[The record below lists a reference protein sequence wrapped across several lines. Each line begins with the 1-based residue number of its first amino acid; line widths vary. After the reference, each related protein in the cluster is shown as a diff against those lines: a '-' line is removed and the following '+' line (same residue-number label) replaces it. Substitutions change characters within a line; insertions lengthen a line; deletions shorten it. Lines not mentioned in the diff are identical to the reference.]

1 MPVDCVAFCRAL
13 SDETRQKILQMLRER
28 EMCVSEIVDAFAMSQ
43 PTISHH
49 LAVLKSTGLVSD
61 RKEGKQ
67 VYYSLDRCCLSDCC
81 HDLID
86 KFRAS
91 PRECH

>member
-49 LAVLKSTGLVSD
+49 LAVLKNTGLVSD

-81 HDLID
+81 NDLMD

>member
-49 LAVLKSTGLVSD
+49 LAVLKNTGLVSD

-81 HDLID
+81 TDLLD
-86 KFRAS
+86 KFRVS